1 MSKLYVIT
9 FKETKEMVTPDSIKK
24 YWKNYGSARGSGLYG
39 WRPAKRVYYS
49 LGQAKVGF
57 SYIPDQLKPQCEI
70 SMYAYSESV
79 VDGEDLQAAQDAA
92 EKKKEHKRQI
102 KSLEWKIDMIL
113 KHIKISNQEKSE
125 VEKSEVEKLMKE
137 LEDLKSQNI

>member
-49 LGQAKVGF
+49 LGKAKVGF

-70 SMYAYSESV
+70 SMYTYSESV
-79 VDGEDLQAAQDAA
+79 VDGEDLQVAQDTAQ
-92 EKKKEHKRQI
+92 KKKERERRI
-102 KSLEWKIDMIL
+102 KSLEWQ
-113 KHIKISNQEKSE
+113 IKTSLSLISDVAQKKSE
-125 VEKSEVEKLMKE
+125 VERLKKKLEE
-137 LEDLKSQNI
+137 LKNENI